1 MLYFVASLLVMGF
14 LLLCSISPGK
24 ANLGETV
31 EQVMHRYGKPTGFA
45 EASSRTPFGTILF
58 TASGYE
64 LVLFILNNKEVG
76 ARVSKL
82 DKNAFT
88 DIEMQNIM
96 SSDSNESK
104 WTSVASS
111 DPSCLQ
117 WSRSDKATVLYD
129 KDKRM
134 LIFTSD
140 EMVQA
145 LHAPK
150 RKAESGK
157 LEITLFMLARAP

>member
-1 MLYFVASLLVMGF
+1 
-14 LLLCSISPGK
+14 
-24 ANLGETV
+24 LGETV
-31 EQVMHRYGKPTGFA
+31 EQTIHRYGKPTGFT
-45 EASSRTPFGTILF
+45 EASAKTPFGTILF

-82 DKNAFT
+82 DKSTFT

-104 WTSVASS
+104 WTSVAST

-140 EMVQA
+140 EMIQA
-145 LHAPK
+145 LHASKEKSSP
-150 RKAESGK
+150 
-157 LEITLFMLARAP
+157 TN

>member
-1 MLYFVASLLVMGF
+1 
-14 LLLCSISPGK
+14 
-24 ANLGETV
+24 
-31 EQVMHRYGKPTGFA
+31 
-45 EASSRTPFGTILF
+45 
-58 TASGYE
+58 
-64 LVLFILNNKEVG
+64 LNNKEVG

-150 RKAESGK
+150 RKPSPAN
-157 LEITLFMLARAP
+157 